1 MSRTSIPVSVRLKLW
16 IKSGG
21 RCQFRG
27 CNKLLYRD
35 DLTQTER
42 NSSYFAHIVA
52 DSPGGVRGDKEL
64 SFHRYSYMSRKT
76 NVIARRVKLD
86 EATS

>member
-1 MSRTSIPVSVRLKLW
+1 W

-35 DLTQTER
+35 DLTKIEK

-52 DSPGGVRGDKEL
+52 DSPGGVRQWSQVKEI
-64 SFHRYSYMSRKT
+64 RKKSILT
-76 NVIARRVKLD
+76 
-86 EATS
+86 